1 MHDAIAHPTGVVHR
15 YDNHRSRNA
24 DDKRKQTRE
33 RILRALELMCRRNHT
48 HSGGG
53 TIPLDDLIERARVS
67 RSTFYNHFHSMDV
80 ALAALGADLTARHVA
95 CLQARFA
102 GTLQDPLQI
111 QAIGLRFALIR
122 ALRDATWADLLVRT
136 GAWRQDGSFSVVIQ
150 RKLSEGQ
157 HKGNIKIVDEQA
169 TLDQL
174 RGLLMQAMTSLR
186 RGVPDPERYIDA
198 VVLGF
203 IKTLADD
210 AAACARAL
218 QFSKRLLSPDLL
230 DELMRSF
237 KTQ

>member
-1 MHDAIAHPTGVVHR
+1 MHDAIAHPNGVVHR

-33 RILRALELMCRRNHT
+33 RILRALELSCRRSRT
-48 HSGGG
+48 HSGS

-102 GTLQDPLQI
+102 GGLRDPLQI
-111 QAIGLRFALIR
+111 QAIGLRVALIR
-122 ALRDATWADLLVRT
+122 ALRDPAWADLLVRT
-136 GAWRQDGSFSVVIQ
+136 GAWQQDGAFSVVLL
-150 RKLSEGQ
+150 RKLSEGRR
-157 HKGNIKIVDEQA
+157 HGTMNIVDEQA

-186 RGVPDPERYIDA
+186 RGVPDAERYIDA

-203 IKTLADD
+203 LKALGDD
-210 AAACARAL
+210 AAASERAL
-218 QFSKRLLSPDLL
+218 QFSKQLLSPDLL